1 MQSAC
6 AEKQIEFSVVVPA
19 YNSERTL
26 GFCLE
31 ALSHQTIPRE
41 RYEVIVVDD
50 GSSDLTSKIAR
61 QFDVRYMFQKN
72 RGPASARNLG
82 ADAAAGSLI
91 LFTDSD
97 CVPCPDWLEEMV
109 RPFMDL
115 NVIAV
120 KGGYKTRQTEI
131 VARFAQMEFEDRYDM
146 LKKNACI
153 DMIDTYSAAFRKEV
167 FKRMG
172 GFDGRFPKANNEDTE
187 LSYRLAAAGC
197 KMVFNPKA
205 IVFHTHPSTL
215 AKYLKIKFWRGYWRM
230 VVYRRYPQ
238 KALKDSYTP
247 NVLKIQTMLMALSFP
262 LCLFS
267 LFVHTFFPFILMLWS
282 IILISS
288 FPFSIKTYKKDKLAG
303 IFSPIII
310 LFRSLVFALG
320 SLLGLAKNFILDS
333 PLVNLYL

>member
-1 MQSAC
+1 MQGVG

-31 ALSHQTIPRE
+31 ALLHQTIPAE

-50 GSSDLTSKIAR
+50 GSSDHTSKIAG
-61 QFDVRYMFQKN
+61 QFDVRYMFQNN

-109 RPFMDL
+109 RPFTDS
-115 NVIAV
+115 NVVAV

-146 LKKNACI
+146 LKKSDCI
-153 DMIDTYSAAFRKEV
+153 DMIDTYSAAFRKDV

-205 IVFHTHPSTL
+205 VVFHTHPSTL

-230 VVYRRYPQ
+230 IVYRRYPK
-238 KALKDSYTP
+238 KAFKDSYTP
-247 NVLKIQTMLMALSFP
+247 NVLKIQTLLMALSFP
-262 LCLFS
+262 LCLS
-267 LFVHTFFPFILMLWS
+267 AAFIPAFLRLVLLLWS
-282 IILISS
+282 ILMISTLS
-288 FPFSIKTYKKDKLAG
+288 FSIKTYKKDKLVG
-303 IFSPIII
+303 ILSPGII
-310 LFRSLVFALG
+310 LLRSLVFAAG
-320 SLLGLAKNFILDS
+320 SILGLAMDLIS
-333 PLVNLYL
+333 PST